1 MIAIQTIT
9 DVNYESRN
17 PANIGKIRIEV
28 KSVVRD
34 PSSRNYYLHIVDS
47 VIYKYNVTVPV
58 YEEQEIQIPVLDE
71 EGNETEEFTT
81 EIQIVQTGTTLEE
94 RDGIRVYKE
103 NKRYPVSYE
112 KALMLEQA
120 VLAMFPPDESIQGAD
135 LRDYITKYGLYILTT
150 QLEEQPTYN
159 VEAENWVL
167 L

>member
-159 VEAENWVL
+159 VDAENWVL